1 MEDTSASTS
10 TASAPTPTVT
20 NLTNLTSTSIAGRT
34 RNASKQAALATDLD
48 NEFSISVNSDE
59 NI

>member
-1 MEDTSASTS
+1 
-10 TASAPTPTVT
+10 VT

-59 NI
+59 KI